1 MMERF
6 CLTGKK
12 LMLLVVMVRAVVV
25 VVIVM
30 VLPQQLWLP
39 MCPFVQLPA
48 ASRAHGL
55 PRETTPQAGEKRKSR
70 TCFFELLIS
79 AHYQFRHYMVY
90 HML

>member
-6 CLTGKK
+6 CLRGIKVM
-12 LMLLVVMVRAVVV
+12 LMVVMVRAVVVVAVV

-30 VLPQQLWLP
+30 VLPQQLWFP

-55 PRETTPQAGEKRKSR
+55 PRETTPQAGERAEGKSN
-70 TCFFELLIS
+70 LL
-79 AHYQFRHYMVY
+79 
-90 HML
+90 L